1 MKVNKIR
8 LTLKDIRN
16 NKNSSSR
23 VFTTKK
29 PNAPA
34 PNDKWEPIIITKRE
48 MEHYAKDTFK
58 KFQNL
63 KRYLVSKNIH
73 LNLRIK
79 FFYDSIEWSDY
90 QTCY

>member
-23 VFTTKK
+23 VFTTRK

-34 PNDKWEPIIITKRE
+34 PKDKWEPIIITKRE
-48 MEHYAKDTFK
+48 MEQYAKDTLK
-58 KFQNL
+58 K
-63 KRYLVSKNIH
+63 VSE
-73 LNLRIK
+73 LRKI
-79 FFYDSIEWSDY
+79 FGF
-90 QTCY
+90 

>member
-34 PNDKWEPIIITKRE
+34 PKDKWEPIIITKRE
-48 MEHYAKDTFK
+48 MEQYSKDTLK
-58 KFQNL
+58 KVSEL
-63 KRYLVSKNIH
+63 KKI
-73 LNLRIK
+73 
-79 FFYDSIEWSDY
+79 FGF
-90 QTCY
+90 

>member
-16 NKNSSSR
+16 NKNISSR
-23 VFTTKK
+23 AFATKK

-48 MEHYAKDTFK
+48 MEQYSKDTLK
-58 KFQNL
+58 KVSEL
-63 KRYLVSKNIH
+63 KKI
-73 LNLRIK
+73 
-79 FFYDSIEWSDY
+79 FGF
-90 QTCY
+90 

>member
-16 NKNSSSR
+16 NKNISSR
-23 VFTTKK
+23 AFATKK

-48 MEHYAKDTFK
+48 MEQYAKDTLK
-58 KFQNL
+58 K
-63 KRYLVSKNIH
+63 VSE
-73 LNLRIK
+73 LRKI
-79 FFYDSIEWSDY
+79 FGF
-90 QTCY
+90 

>member
-23 VFTTKK
+23 VFVTKK

-48 MEHYAKDTFK
+48 MEHYAKDTFNNKSGNQTSQCYHK
-58 KFQNL
+58 K
-63 KRYLVSKNIH
+63 
-73 LNLRIK
+73 
-79 FFYDSIEWSDY
+79 
-90 QTCY
+90 T

>member
-1 MKVNKIR
+1 MKVSKIR

-23 VFTTKK
+23 VFATKK

-48 MEHYAKDTFK
+48 MEQYAKDTLK
-58 KFQNL
+58 K
-63 KRYLVSKNIH
+63 VSE
-73 LNLRIK
+73 LRKI
-79 FFYDSIEWSDY
+79 FGF
-90 QTCY
+90 

>member
-16 NKNSSSR
+16 NKNISSR
-23 VFTTKK
+23 VFTTQK

-48 MEHYAKDTFK
+48 MEHYAKDTLK
-58 KFQNL
+58 K
-63 KRYLVSKNIH
+63 VSE
-73 LNLRIK
+73 LRKI
-79 FFYDSIEWSDY
+79 FGF
-90 QTCY
+90 

>member
-16 NKNSSSR
+16 NKNISSR

-29 PNAPA
+29 SNVPLQ
-34 PNDKWEPIIITKRE
+34 NDKWEPIIITKSE

-58 KFQNL
+58 K
-63 KRYLVSKNIH
+63 VSE
-73 LNLRIK
+73 LRKI
-79 FFYDSIEWSDY
+79 FGF
-90 QTCY
+90 

>member
-16 NKNSSSR
+16 NKNISSR
-23 VFTTKK
+23 AFATKK

-48 MEHYAKDTFK
+48 MEQYAKDTLK
-58 KFQNL
+58 KVSGL
-63 KRYLVSKNIH
+63 KKI
-73 LNLRIK
+73 
-79 FFYDSIEWSDY
+79 FGF
-90 QTCY
+90 

>member
-8 LTLKDIRN
+8 LTLKDRRN
-16 NKNSSSR
+16 NKNISSR
-23 VFTTKK
+23 VFTNQK

-58 KFQNL
+58 K
-63 KRYLVSKNIH
+63 VSK
-73 LNLRIK
+73 LRKI
-79 FFYDSIEWSDY
+79 FGS
-90 QTCY
+90 

>member
-16 NKNSSSR
+16 NKNISSR
-23 VFTTKK
+23 AFATKK

-48 MEHYAKDTFK
+48 MKQYAKDTFK
-58 KFQNL
+58 KA
-63 KRYLVSKNIH
+63 SE
-73 LNLRIK
+73 LRKI
-79 FFYDSIEWSDY
+79 FGF
-90 QTCY
+90 

>member
-1 MKVNKIR
+1 MKVSKIR

-58 KFQNL
+58 K
-63 KRYLVSKNIH
+63 VSE
-73 LNLRIK
+73 LRKI
-79 FFYDSIEWSDY
+79 FGF
-90 QTCY
+90 

>member
-23 VFTTKK
+23 VFATKK

-34 PNDKWEPIIITKRE
+34 PNDKLEPIIITKSE
-48 MEHYAKDTFK
+48 MEHYAKNK
-58 KFQNL
+58 KKKVSEL
-63 KRYLVSKNIH
+63 KKI
-73 LNLRIK
+73 
-79 FFYDSIEWSDY
+79 FGF
-90 QTCY
+90 

>member
-23 VFTTKK
+23 VLATKK
-29 PNAPA
+29 SNEPA
-34 PNDKWEPIIITKRE
+34 PNDKWEPIIITKSE

-58 KFQNL
+58 K
-63 KRYLVSKNIH
+63 VSE
-73 LNLRIK
+73 LRKI
-79 FFYDSIEWSDY
+79 FGF
-90 QTCY
+90 

>member
-8 LTLKDIRN
+8 LTLKDIRKN
-16 NKNSSSR
+16 NKTSSR

-34 PNDKWEPIIITKRE
+34 PNDKWEPIIITKSE

-58 KFQNL
+58 KVSEL
-63 KRYLVSKNIH
+63 KKI
-73 LNLRIK
+73 
-79 FFYDSIEWSDY
+79 FGF
-90 QTCY
+90 

>member
-34 PNDKWEPIIITKRE
+34 PNEKWEPIIITKRE
-48 MEHYAKDTFK
+48 MEQYVKDTLK
-58 KFQNL
+58 KVSEL
-63 KRYLVSKNIH
+63 KKI
-73 LNLRIK
+73 
-79 FFYDSIEWSDY
+79 FGF
-90 QTCY
+90 